1 MKKGKLTPVVAA
13 ALLVFTSSIACAG
26 NYAVT
31 VKMKGQ
37 ALTGEFVYQAD
48 LTLSGALAGGGCNQT
63 VTSIGPITSP
73 ASFWVNFAATGKCKF
88 SGAANLQPQ
97 ADSDQ
102 FTLYNN
108 RYQMLGT
115 GTQVAN

>member
-1 MKKGKLTPVVAA
+1 LKSSALIVA
-13 ALLVFTSSIACAG
+13 SSIACAG

-63 VTSIGPITSP
+63 VTSIGPITNSG
-73 ASFWVNFAATGKCKF
+73 SFWVNFAATGKCKF
-88 SGAANLQPQ
+88 SDAANLQPQ

-102 FTLYNN
+102 FSLYNN

-115 GTQVAN
+115 GT

>member
-1 MKKGKLTPVVAA
+1 MKKGKLTPIIAA

-48 LTLSGALAGGGCNQT
+48 LTCREHWPVAAVIRPSRALDRLRVQRASG
-63 VTSIGPITSP
+63 
-73 ASFWVNFAATGKCKF
+73 
-88 SGAANLQPQ
+88 
-97 ADSDQ
+97 
-102 FTLYNN
+102 
-108 RYQMLGT
+108 
-115 GTQVAN
+115 